1 MTTPDDT
8 TDPIAH
14 NMQDELR
21 NGARVVLRVIG
32 VIMAYWDATDMPA
45 AHPYRAAALM
55 LAGYLRR
62 RYGD

>member
-1 MTTPDDT
+1 MSTADD
-8 TDPIAH
+8 TDPIVH
-14 NMQDELR
+14 DMQGELR
-21 NGARVVLRVIG
+21 AGARVLLRAIG
-32 VIMAYWDATDMPA
+32 VVLAYWDATDMPA